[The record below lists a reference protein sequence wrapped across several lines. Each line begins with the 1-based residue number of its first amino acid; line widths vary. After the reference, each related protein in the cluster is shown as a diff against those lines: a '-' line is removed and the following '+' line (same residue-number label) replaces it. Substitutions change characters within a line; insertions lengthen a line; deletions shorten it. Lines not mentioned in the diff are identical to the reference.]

1 MSGFCHL
8 FLLTVTISALMVNC
22 QKPSSENDIIRIL
35 LTNYNDPYTPDVKP
49 VNVGIETFILSN
61 PVLLNRGTSGEP
73 MLEIDNMWIIQ
84 RWRDRRLNFET
95 FYPERNNIRLPHEH
109 ISKVWTPQIS
119 SINDKKFEIRRSPT
133 PNIYLFI
140 FENGTVNLSFRAAVQ
155 LPCRT
160 DCQENE
166 IRCRLTFES
175 GNYNIEQVRLNWA
188 NDQLFVDAG
197 GDQYDQTQKWSVNR
211 TVLSKETNEFSLGKY
226 DYLEATFVL
235 KPNLKRCEIEL

>member
-1 MSGFCHL
+1 MTSSGAGLPYDLPDEKSKNIPFSDAGRRMPDAGCR
-8 FLLTVTISALMVNC
+8 TN
-22 QKPSSENDIIRIL
+22 ENDIVRIL
-35 LTNYNDPYTPDVKP
+35 LTNYNDRYTPDVKP
-49 VNVGIETFILSN
+49 VNVGVETFILSN

-84 RWRDRRLNFET
+84 SWRDRRLNFET

-133 PNIYLFI
+133 PNINLFI

-166 IRCRLTFES
+166 IRCRLTFQS
-175 GNYNIEQVRLNWA
+175 GNYNIEEVKDFFTHSIKSA
-188 NDQLFVDAG
+188 PA
-197 GDQYDQTQKWSVNR
+197 
-211 TVLSKETNEFSLGKY
+211 
-226 DYLEATFVL
+226 LE
-235 KPNLKRCEIEL
+235 KS